1 MSKSLGNGIDP
12 LEVVD
17 LLGADAMRFTIV
29 NQCAI
34 GTDIYLDHEDVE
46 GAFSNGR
53 NFANKIWNAGRFA
66 LLSIGDGPV
75 HPVSEVAD
83 DLELADRWI
92 LARLNHATAACTR
105 DLERFRLHEVAE
117 NLYHFFWGEVCD
129 WYLELVKDR
138 LDEDADAATREAA
151 RSTLVTVLDRALRL
165 LHPIV
170 PFVTTELWARLPWPH
185 ETRRPDDLIVAPWP
199 EEIEGWR
206 DPEAEASM
214 AALQELIQ
222 EVRRL
227 RKEYGVGEGRMVT
240 IHLDAD
246 DGALPAAASH
256 ASALRRLARVGSV
269 ETGSGNGIGAHAVL
283 SGGAELFL
291 PLEGVID
298 LERERARLA
307 GEIERLQGQLAG
319 AEKKLANEQFVTK
332 APDAVVQKERDKA
345 AGLAEQ
351 VEKLRAKAEE
361 LGGAA

>member
-1 MSKSLGNGIDP
+1 
-12 LEVVD
+12 
-17 LLGADAMRFTIV
+17 
-29 NQCAI
+29 
-34 GTDIYLDHEDVE
+34 
-46 GAFSNGR
+46 
-53 NFANKIWNAGRFA
+53 
-66 LLSIGDGPV
+66 
-75 HPVSEVAD
+75 
-83 DLELADRWI
+83 
-92 LARLNHATAACTR
+92 
-105 DLERFRLHEVAE
+105 
-117 NLYHFFWGEVCD
+117 
-129 WYLELVKDR
+129 
-138 LDEDADAATREAA
+138 
-151 RSTLVTVLDRALRL
+151 
-165 LHPIV
+165 
-170 PFVTTELWARLPWPH
+170 
-185 ETRRPDDLIVAPWP
+185 
-199 EEIEGWR
+199 
-206 DPEAEASM
+206 
-214 AALQELIQ
+214 
-222 EVRRL
+222 
-227 RKEYGVGEGRMVT
+227 MVT